1 MSNLSQCDL
10 LGRLSNELIFVCDH
24 DLIVREANG
33 LAMRTLGEAL
43 LDHSLLELFSPAA
56 QGKGTAFVAELQ
68 RLHDDQITPTWEL
81 MLDVP
86 HGNTLLIGLRG
97 GRLPKRG
104 WLIMGGGEPSGISN
118 LYHEVLALNIELTT
132 LIRKL
137 SREQTILNERIER
150 LLDLQEQ
157 HDVTHHH

>member
-1 MSNLSQCDL
+1 MSLNECTL
-10 LGRLSNELIFVCDH
+10 LGRLSNELILVCDH
-24 DLIVREANG
+24 DLVVREANE
-33 LAMRTLGEAL
+33 LAVQTLGEAL
-43 LDHSLLELFSPAA
+43 LDHSLIELFSPTA

-68 RLHDDQITPTWEL
+68 RLSPTQTTPTWEL

-86 HGNTLLIGLRG
+86 HGNRLLIGLRG
-97 GRLPKRG
+97 GKLPNQG

-137 SREQTILNERIER
+137 SREQTVLNDRIQR
-150 LLDLQEQ
+150 LLEFQEQ
-157 HDVTHHH
+157 HDVHHH

>member
-1 MSNLSQCDL
+1 MSSLSQCNM
-10 LGRLSNELIFVCDH
+10 LGRLSNELILVCDD
-24 DLIVREANG
+24 DLVVREANG
-33 LAMRTLGEAL
+33 LAVQTLGTAII
-43 LDHSLLELFSPAA
+43 DHSLFDLFSPAA

-68 RLHDDQITPTWEL
+68 RLSADQITPTWEL

-86 HGNTLLIGLRG
+86 HGNKLLIGIRG
-97 GRLPKRG
+97 GKLPGRG

-137 SREQTILNERIER
+137 SREQTVLNDRIQR

-157 HDVTHHH
+157 YNVQPH